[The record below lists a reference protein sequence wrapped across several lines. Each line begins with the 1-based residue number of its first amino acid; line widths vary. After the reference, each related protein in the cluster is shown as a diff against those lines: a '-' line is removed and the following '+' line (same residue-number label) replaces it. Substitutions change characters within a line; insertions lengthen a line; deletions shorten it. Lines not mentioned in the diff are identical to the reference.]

1 MFTQIGSWFV
11 DPIFFALPLFH
22 KHLFNPF
29 RWVSKNW
36 FQYFNCLWQWK
47 CGNTSAL
54 NMWIKILISI
64 RLQYLFFKLEK
75 FSDPVLWI
83 FCYVINLYLIP
94 KFICLCFLLTCPS
107 TACTF
112 MNEFTKFYFLFHFL
126 VPSLLIY
133 NSSKVQYLYWL
144 VFPYIKIG
152 WGQVA
157 PSTSHL
163 LNFH

>member
-83 FCYVINLYLIP
+83 FCNVINLYLIP

-112 MNEFTKFYFLFHFL
+112 MNEFTKFNFYFIFW
-126 VPSLLIY
+126 SLLCLFTIHLRF
-133 NSSKVQYLYWL
+133 S
-144 VFPYIKIG
+144 ICIG
-152 WGQVA
+152 WF
-157 PSTSHL
+157 
-163 LNFH
+163 FHISRLDGGRWLPPLVIY